1 MRLTVEIASM
11 GRRPNKPKRRF
22 PGISAVWSE
31 GAWKWRALVRV
42 DGKQV
47 VGTYRAEQEDA
58 YADRQRMES
67 TRALLPREILTLKAA
82 IDAVIADATRRGLPA
97 DTVTKTFRAHG
108 NYLLKF
114 WHSDTPLTR
123 IDSREIEWFIAEAR
137 KAVDEEGKAKHPR
150 SPNTLKQKDLPLLR
164 RCFEIAGLPTP
175 AFASPKMVPPELRFF
190 EMREVAAILARIR
203 SEEFRDKHDNVI
215 VITARERH
223 ADLLQL
229 VAQSG
234 VRPGELG
241 RITGA
246 DVDLKTKRI
255 RIREPKDRSNPRYI
269 EITPGLL
276 PIVERLK
283 PPDPDALLVPGGMNT
298 ISNLCRHWKRRLKEP
313 RLSGR
318 ILRHSFCTAQLAA
331 GASLNQVQS
340 LMGHRSIRST
350 DRYVHAIDT
359 DRAKAA
365 SKLDHFFAPPDQKH
379 AEGHAPRASR
389 KRATRPRNAA
399 PSPAAESSA

>member
-1 MRLTVEIASM
+1 M
-11 GRRPNKPKRRF
+11 GRRPNRPKRLF
-22 PGISAVWSE
+22 PGIRATWSE
-31 GAWKWRALVRV
+31 GTWKWRALARV

-47 VGTYRAEQEDA
+47 VGTLRTEQEDA
-58 YADRQRMES
+58 YEDRRRMDS
-67 TRALLPREILTLKAA
+67 TRAVMPKQILTLGVA
-82 IDAVIADATRRGLPA
+82 IQAVCADATRRGLPK
-97 DTVTKTFRAHG
+97 DTIAKTFRAHG

-114 WHSDTPLTR
+114 WRAETPLTR
-123 IDSREIEWFIAEAR
+123 IDTKEIEWFLAESLR
-137 KAVDEEGKAKHPR
+137 STDEEGKPKRPR

-164 RCFEIAGLPTP
+164 RCFEIAELPVP
-175 AFASPKMVPPELRFF
+175 PFKSPKMRPPEVKFF
-190 EMREVAAILARIR
+190 SMPEIAALIARIR
-203 SEEFRDKHDNVI
+203 TEEFRDKFGHVI
-215 VITARERH
+215 SVTSRERH

-241 RITGA
+241 RITGT
-246 DVDLKTKRI
+246 DIDLKARRI

-276 PIVERLK
+276 PVVERLT
-283 PPDPDALLVPGGMNT
+283 PAAPEGLLVPGGMNT

-331 GASLNQVQS
+331 GVALNQVQS

-350 DRYVHAIDT
+350 DRYAHAIDT

-365 SKLDHFFAPPDQKH
+365 QKLDQFFTRCPPG
-379 AEGHAPRASR
+379 AY
-389 KRATRPRNAA
+389 
-399 PSPAAESSA
+399 

>member
-1 MRLTVEIASM
+1 M
-11 GRRPNKPKRRF
+11 GRRPNKPKRLF
-22 PGISAVWSE
+22 PGIRATWSE
-31 GAWKWRALVRV
+31 GTWKWRALARV

-47 VGTYRAEQEDA
+47 VGTLRSEQEDA
-58 YADRQRMES
+58 FEDRKRMDS
-67 TRALLPREILTLKAA
+67 THAVLPKQILTLGVA
-82 IDAVIADATRRGLPA
+82 IEAVCADATHRGLPK
-97 DTVTKTFRAHG
+97 DTFAKTFRAHG

-114 WHSDTPLTR
+114 WRAETPLTR
-123 IDSREIEWFIAEAR
+123 IDAKELEWFIAESMR
-137 KAVDEEGKAKHPR
+137 STDEEGKPKRLR

-164 RCFEIAGLPTP
+164 RCFEIAELPVP
-175 AFASPKMVPPELRFF
+175 PFKSPKLRPPELKFF
-190 EMREVAAILARIR
+190 SMPEIATLITRIR
-203 SEEFRDKHDNVI
+203 TEEFRDKQGHPI
-215 VITARERH
+215 AITARERH

-246 DVDLKTKRI
+246 DIDLKTSRI

-269 EITPGLL
+269 EITPRLR
-276 PIVERLK
+276 PVVERLTPAK
-283 PPDPDALLVPGGMNT
+283 PDQLLVPGGMST

-331 GASLNQVQS
+331 GVALNQVQS

-365 SKLDHFFAPPDQKH
+365 ALLDQHFAN
-379 AEGHAPRASR
+379 S
-389 KRATRPRNAA
+389 
-399 PSPAAESSA
+399 

>member
-1 MRLTVEIASM
+1 M

-22 PGISAVWSE
+22 PGISAVWCE
-31 GAWKWRALVRV
+31 GAWKWRALARI

-47 VGTYRAEQEDA
+47 VGTLRSDQDAAFED
-58 YADRQRMES
+58 RRRMDA
-67 TRALLPREILTLKAA
+67 TRAALPKEILTLGVA
-82 IDAVIADATRRGLPA
+82 IDAVAASARRRGLPE
-97 DTVTKTFRAHG
+97 DTIAKTFRAHG

-114 WHSDTPLTR
+114 WRPDTPLTR
-123 IDSREIEWFIAEAR
+123 IDSKEIEWFITEAGR
-137 KAVDEEGKAKHPR
+137 AIDDEGKPKDPR

-164 RCFEIAGLPTP
+164 RCFEIAGLPVP
-175 AFASPKMVPPELRFF
+175 AFTPPKGVPPELRFF
-190 EMREVAAILARIR
+190 EMRELAAIIHRIR
-203 SEEFRDKHDNVI
+203 HEEFRDRNGHAI

-246 DVDLKTKRI
+246 DVDMKAKRI

-276 PIVERLK
+276 PVVERLK
-283 PPDPDALLVPGGMNT
+283 PESLEELLVPGGMNT

-331 GASLNQVQS
+331 GVPLNQVQS

-359 DRAKAA
+359 GRALAA
-365 SKLDHFFAPPDQKH
+365 ARLDHFFHKPT
-379 AEGHAPRASR
+379 
-389 KRATRPRNAA
+389 KRRNM
-399 PSPAAESSA
+399 